1 MKQENFKELDLV
13 TPKNTEE
20 PDFEERLAISVPEA
34 GELVDIGRSAA
45 YDAAKR
51 GDFPTI
57 RVGGRLLVPL
67 KKFQRMFE

>member
-1 MKQENFKELDLV
+1 MKQENFKELNLV

-20 PDFEERLAISVPEA
+20 PHFERLAISVPEA